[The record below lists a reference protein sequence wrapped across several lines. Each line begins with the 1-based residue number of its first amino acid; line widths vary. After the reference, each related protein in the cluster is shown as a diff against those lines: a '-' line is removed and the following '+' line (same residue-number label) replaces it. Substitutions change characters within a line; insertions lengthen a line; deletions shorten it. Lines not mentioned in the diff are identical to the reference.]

1 MLKVQK
7 KQSYAIHFDTK
18 SRKMNQKLIHSVK
31 QSFQN
36 HFEKKPL
43 MVFSPGRINL
53 IGEHTDYNEGFVFPA
68 AIDLGIALAIQK
80 SASNRSCVYA
90 LNKEEM
96 YEIDLSNLAP
106 LKDGGWRNYVLGVVG
121 ELAKIGITV
130 GNFDSVFAG
139 NIPGG
144 AGMSSSAALE
154 NSFVFALNEL
164 FDLQM
169 EKKDM
174 ILISQKAE
182 HNYVG
187 VKCGIMDQYASML
200 GEKESAL
207 LLDCRSIKSQP
218 FKIQLQNLQLVLVNT
233 NVKHDL
239 SESAYNDRRNVCE
252 KVARLLNIQSLRDAS
267 ESSLDRIKNQLSD
280 SEYKKAL
287 YVVRENKRVQLFSE
301 AILNKDYT
309 SMGKLLYET
318 HEGLSKN
325 YKVSCDELDFLVEK
339 TKSMDTVYGARMM
352 GGGFGGCTINL
363 VLESAVDTFKTE
375 ISKQFL
381 EEFSTPCSIYDVTI
395 SQGTHLISDN

>member
-1 MLKVQK
+1 
-7 KQSYAIHFDTK
+7 
-18 SRKMNQKLIHSVK
+18 MNQKLIHSVK

-68 AIDLGIALAIQK
+68 AVDLGIVLAIQK

-187 VKCGIMDQYASML
+187 VKCGIMDLYASML

-287 YVVRENKRVQLFSE
+287 YVLRENKRVHLFSE

>member
-1 MLKVQK
+1 
-7 KQSYAIHFDTK
+7 
-18 SRKMNQKLIHSVK
+18 MNQKLIHSVK

-174 ILISQKAE
+174 IMISQKAE

-287 YVVRENKRVQLFSE
+287 YVLRENKRVQLFSE

-363 VLESAVDTFKTE
+363 VLESAIGTFKTE
-375 ISKQFL
+375 ISNQFF
-381 EEFSTPCSIYDVTI
+381 EEFGIPCSIYDVTI